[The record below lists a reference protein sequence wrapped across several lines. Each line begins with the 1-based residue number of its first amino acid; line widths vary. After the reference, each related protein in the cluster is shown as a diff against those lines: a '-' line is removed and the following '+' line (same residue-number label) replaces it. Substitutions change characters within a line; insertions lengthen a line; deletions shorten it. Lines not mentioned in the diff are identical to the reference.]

1 MFLLDMA
8 WDLNQVYDAL
18 EQLPRRSW
26 DNYRH
31 NLNFIFESTPQ
42 SYKERI
48 IKAMKVVFGEN
59 QRFVPLVGRH
69 FRQEDVRAQQ
79 PDTEEYHDPD
89 QLDPSMFLS
98 RTS

>member
-1 MFLLDMA
+1 MVVATRNRWPKD
-8 WDLNQVYDAL
+8 W
-18 EQLPRRSW
+18 EKKC
-26 DNYRH
+26 
-31 NLNFIFESTPQ
+31 
-42 SYKERI
+42 YKERI
-48 IKAMKVVFGEN
+48 MKAVKVVFGEN

-69 FRQEDVRAQQ
+69 ITQEDVRAQQ